1 MIAVETDITGK
12 YRFKS
17 QNTLTFQ
24 SRRSVSN
31 KYKYKCEGS
40 SEFFYQKRLSQHHSV
55 QFVQF
60 FMLFMFFY

>member
-1 MIAVETDITGK
+1 MIAVETDMAGK

-17 QNTLTFQ
+17 QETFQ

-40 SEFFYQKRLSQHHSV
+40 SEFFY
-55 QFVQF
+55 
-60 FMLFMFFY
+60 

>member
-1 MIAVETDITGK
+1 MIAVETDMAGK

-17 QNTLTFQ
+17 QETFQ

-55 QFVQF
+55 VFVQF
-60 FMLFMFFY
+60 FMFFIFFY